1 MKLFLRTLM
10 LLLILIPASMTY
22 GQDSDDS
29 LTHVVQPGDT
39 LFRIAV
45 RYGVPMEQIAQA
57 NNIANLSRIYRG
69 QVLVIPGLSVPDGS
83 PQVDNPLVAGSPAV
97 HVVQRGESLSMIAR
111 RYGMTTGQI
120 LQANNIANANL
131 IYPGQSLNIWTEQ
144 SADAPLRD
152 EPPAEQM
159 PPVQHDPSQVNTTYT
174 IQRGETLAVIANRFG
189 VDWRVVAQMNGIYN
203 PDNVQAGQQIVIP
216 ALNESGGAV
225 DMGIVTQPFYV
236 PTPTITQ
243 GRQIIISVSASRIYA
258 FEDGQLVHSVLV
270 STGRAHTPTITGDF
284 AIYRR
289 VRTQTMSGPGYSI
302 PNVEWVLYYHQAYA
316 IHGAYWHSNWGT
328 PMSAGCVNLPNEEAR
343 WFWENFGEIGTP
355 VRVIA

>member
-111 RYGMTTGQI
+111 RYGMTMGQI